1 MENVVNSLVLAGI
14 GDYVQWWQ
22 WILLVLLIVL
32 IIVFV
37 KIRNKQM

>member
-1 MENVVNSLVLAGI
+1 MNSLVNSLVLAGI

-22 WILLVLLIVL
+22 WLLLGLLIVL

>member
-1 MENVVNSLVLAGI
+1 MDNLVNPLVLAAI
-14 GDYVQWWQ
+14 SEYVQWWQ
-22 WILLVLLIVL
+22 WLLLGLLIVL